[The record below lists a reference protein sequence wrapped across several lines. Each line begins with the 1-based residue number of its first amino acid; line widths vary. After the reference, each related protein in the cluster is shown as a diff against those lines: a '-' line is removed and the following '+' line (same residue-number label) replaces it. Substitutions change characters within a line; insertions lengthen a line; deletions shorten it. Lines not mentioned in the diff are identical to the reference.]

1 MNFKYKVFLSNRC
14 CVLYSTLS
22 IILYSLLVTH
32 HSLAQNAL
40 PLLEKKFIE
49 RGLVDIQKFDASIEV
64 DLKYSTTD
72 NFIKTDVYG
81 DLTRAYLQPMAV
93 QKLVKAHQYLKK
105 VRPEYHL
112 LVYDAAR
119 PRSVTT
125 IFWNKMSHLPPNE
138 RDNFVANPVEGSIHN
153 FGCAVDL
160 TIADKNGKA
169 LDMGTIFDYCG
180 ALAYPT
186 KETYFLKVGK
196 LTKEQVANRKLLR
209 ETMRAGGYS
218 SIVSE
223 WWHFNAMSRKQ
234 ARAKYG
240 FIE

>member
-1 MNFKYKVFLSNRC
+1 MAYYLKMKNQ
-14 CVLYSTLS
+14 
-22 IILYSLLVTH
+22 ILISLLFCV
-32 HSLAQNAL
+32 QVFGQEL
-40 PLLEKKFIE
+40 PPLEQKFIKK
-49 RGLVDIQKFDASIEV
+49 GLVDIQKIDPTIEV

-81 DLTRAYLQPMAV
+81 DLTRAYLQPMAAEKLAKASKYL
-93 QKLVKAHQYLKK
+93 QKLYPKY
-105 VRPEYHL
+105 RL

-125 IFWNKMSHLPPNE
+125 IFWNKMSHLPPNKRE
-138 RDNFVANPVEGSIHN
+138 DFVANPVEGSIHN

-160 TIADKNGKA
+160 TIIDQNGKP
-169 LDMGTIFDYCG
+169 LDMGTVFDYFG
-180 ALAYPT
+180 DLAYPT
-186 KETYFLKVGK
+186 KESYMLKIGK
-196 LTKEQVANRKLLR
+196 LKQSQVENRKLLR
-209 ETMRAGGYS
+209 KIMKYGGYG

-223 WWHFNAMSRKQ
+223 WWHFNALPRKE